1 MTAMSTEIIFEVTE
15 DTGGGYNASA
25 LGFGIHTQAD
35 TVDALRAAVRDAV
48 ATYFDDSAHAPR
60 IIRLHYVRDEV
71 MAA

>member
-1 MTAMSTEIIFEVTE
+1 MATMSTEIIFEVTE
-15 DTGGGYNASA
+15 DADGGYNASA

-48 ATYFDDSAHAPR
+48 ATYFDDPTQAPR

>member
-1 MTAMSTEIIFEVTE
+1 MPTMSTEIIFEVTE
-15 DTGGGYNASA
+15 DAEGGDNASA

-35 TVDALRAAVRDAV
+35 TVDASRAAVREAV
-48 ATYFDDSAHAPR
+48 ATYFDDPALTPR